1 MKGLRLC
8 MLLAAGGF
16 AASVSFAAAAEAPA
30 SGDVTVVQDDRS
42 FHPDIITITKGTVVH
57 FENDDEF
64 IHQIYVASPGMSF
77 DSAEQEPGKTI
88 DLQFPDAGSFEMRCH
103 IHPKMHLLVIVK

>member
-8 MLLAAGGF
+8 FLLAASGLASSASLAL
-16 AASVSFAAAAEAPA
+16 AADAPA

-64 IHQIYVASPGMSF
+64 IHQIYVDSPGMSF

-88 DLQFPDAGSFEMRCH
+88 DLAFPKVGTFEMRCH
-103 IHPKMHLLVIVK
+103 IHPKMHMLVIVK